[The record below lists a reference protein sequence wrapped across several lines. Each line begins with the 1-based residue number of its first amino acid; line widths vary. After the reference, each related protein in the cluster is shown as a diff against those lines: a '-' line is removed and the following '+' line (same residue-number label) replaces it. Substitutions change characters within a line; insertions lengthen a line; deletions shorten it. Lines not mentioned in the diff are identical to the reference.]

1 MNPEAKRPVKTVETA
16 FELLEIIKENNG
28 ATLTEIVDEHAIAK
42 STAHRHLQTL
52 VRSGFVV
59 KRGNSYEIG
68 LKFLEYGI
76 HSRNNTSY
84 RLAKAKTK
92 ELAEKTTERAQFIV
106 EQNHQG
112 IFVYRKTG
120 ENAVHTDPGIGKPCP
135 LHATAAGKAI
145 LARLPERKVREIIE
159 ERGLPRLT
167 DETITDEAELL
178 RELAEVRERNYS
190 VNNQENI
197 DGIRGLGAPILSK
210 EGDVIGALS
219 VSGPVHRMS
228 DEWFEKEVP
237 KLVLGATNEVEL
249 NTAYASES

>member
-1 MNPEAKRPVKTVETA
+1 MHPEAKRPVKTVETA
-16 FELLEIIKENNG
+16 FELLEIIKRNNG
-28 ATLTEIVDEHAIAK
+28 ATLAEIADEHDIAK

-59 KRGNSYEIG
+59 KKDRTYGIG

-76 HSRNNTSY
+76 HARRIKSY

-92 ELAEKTTERAQFIV
+92 ELAQKTAERVQFIV
-106 EQNHQG
+106 EENGRG
-112 IFVYRKTG
+112 IYVYRKTG

-145 LARLPERKVREIIE
+145 LSQLPEERVGRIIE
-159 ERGLPRLT
+159 NRGLPRFT
-167 DETITDEAELL
+167 DSTITDEATLY
-178 RELAEVRERNYS
+178 RELEEGRERNYCI
-190 VNNQENI
+190 NNQENI

-210 EGDVIGALS
+210 DGDVIGALS
-219 VSGPVHRMS
+219 VSGPVHRFS

-237 KLVLGATNEVEL
+237 KLVLGATNEIEL
-249 NTAYASES
+249 NAAYAREV